1 MTTFPCYML
10 LFSPRN
16 VQMYF
21 RKYSLNNFHLYLKSV
36 IMYRLTENMSS
47 DGFGGTLAS
56 AYAKAKLLGSSHG
69 PGSWYSSVLLST
81 YGKSNRASNRI
92 QLGRTPFRL
101 KETHCSSLPLNS
113 FTISDHNIYSLIF
126 G

>member
-1 MTTFPCYML
+1 MCT
-10 LFSPRN
+10 LFSRN

-21 RKYSLNNFHLYLKSV
+21 RKHSLCNFHLNLKSV
-36 IMYRLTENMSS
+36 IMYRLMENMSS
-47 DGFGGTLAS
+47 WRVKKRFFGGTHAS
-56 AYAKAKLLGSSHG
+56 AYAKAKILGSSHSS
-69 PGSWYSSVLLST
+69 GSWYNSVMLST

-92 QLGRTPFRL
+92 QLGRSPFTL

-113 FTISDHNIYSLIF
+113 FTFSAHNIYSLIF